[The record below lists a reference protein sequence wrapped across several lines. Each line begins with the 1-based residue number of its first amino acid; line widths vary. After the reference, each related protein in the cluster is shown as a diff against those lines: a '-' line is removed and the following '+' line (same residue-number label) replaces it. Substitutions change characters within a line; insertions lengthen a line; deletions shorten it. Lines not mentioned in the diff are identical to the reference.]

1 MGVRIIG
8 TGSYLPEKVMTNAD
22 LMKLVDTS
30 DEWIITRTGINERRI
45 AAEDQATS
53 DLACPA
59 ALRAL
64 EAAGVEAGELDGII
78 MATIT
83 PDQILPST
91 ACLLQKRL
99 KNTKA
104 FCFDLQAACT
114 GMLYALEIAH
124 SMIIGNKKYNKILVV
139 AAEKLSY
146 VTDWSDRN
154 TCVLF
159 GDGAAALVLE
169 RTTDEQDSVLAT
181 SLHADG
187 NFTDILKIEAGGSR
201 VPITAEVLGSGRNFV
216 KMDGR
221 DVFKL
226 AVGAMADSCRE
237 VMDMVGMTDRD
248 IDWLVPHQANLRI
261 MNMVAQRMNIGSER
275 VYVNVNRYGNTS
287 AATIGICL
295 DEMIRGGMIERGQI
309 VLMTAFGGGLTWGS
323 TILRY

>member
-1 MGVRIIG
+1 MGVKIIG
-8 TGSYLPEKVMTNAD
+8 TGSYVPEKVMTNAD

-45 AAEDQATS
+45 ASEEQATS
-53 DLACPA
+53 DLAYPA
-59 ALRAL
+59 AVRAL
-64 EAAGVEAGELDGII
+64 EAANIDAEELDGII
-78 MATIT
+78 VATVT
-83 PDQILPST
+83 PDQPLPST

-114 GMLYALEIAH
+114 GMLYAVEVAH
-124 SMIIGNKKYNKILVV
+124 SMILGSKKYNKILVV

-146 VTDWSDRN
+146 ITDWSDRN

-159 GDGAAALVLE
+159 GDGSGALVLE
-169 RTTDEQDSVLAT
+169 RTSAEEDSILAT

-187 NFTDILKIEAGGSR
+187 SFADILKVEAGGSR
-201 VPITAEVLGSGRNFV
+201 MPMTAELVGSGRNCIQ
-216 KMDGR
+216 MDGR
-221 DVFKL
+221 EVFKL
-226 AVGAMADSCRE
+226 AVGAMEDSCRE
-237 VMDMVGMTDRD
+237 VMNEKGLTNGD

-261 MNMVAQRMNIGSER
+261 MNMVAQRLKIGSER

-295 DEMIRGGMIERGQI
+295 DEMIRGGMIQRGQI

-323 TILRY
+323 ILLRY

>member
-1 MGVRIIG
+1 MGVKIIG
-8 TGSYLPEKVMTNAD
+8 TGSYVPEKVMTNAD

-45 AAEDQATS
+45 AADDQSTS
-53 DLACPA
+53 DLAYPA

-64 EAAGVEAGELDGII
+64 EAANIKAEELDGII
-78 MATIT
+78 MATVT

-91 ACLLQKRL
+91 ACLIQKRL
-99 KNTKA
+99 GNKKA

-114 GMLYALEIAH
+114 GMLYALELAH
-124 SMIIGNKKYNKILVV
+124 SLMIANKKYNKILVA

-146 VTDWSDRN
+146 ITDWSDRN

-169 RTTDEQDSVLAT
+169 RTEDDSILAS

-187 NFTDILKIEAGGSR
+187 SFTDILKVEGGGSR
-201 VPITAEVLGSGRNFV
+201 IPLTAENIGTGINCI

-221 DVFKL
+221 EVFKH
-226 AVGAMADSCRE
+226 AVGAMASTCEE
-237 VMDMVGMTDRD
+237 VMAMAGMTNKD

-261 MNMVAQRMNIGSER
+261 MNMVAHRVNIGSER

-295 DEMIRGGMIERGQI
+295 DEMIRGGMIKRGQNI
-309 VLMTAFGGGLTWGS
+309 LMTAFGGGLTWGS
-323 TILRY
+323 IILRY